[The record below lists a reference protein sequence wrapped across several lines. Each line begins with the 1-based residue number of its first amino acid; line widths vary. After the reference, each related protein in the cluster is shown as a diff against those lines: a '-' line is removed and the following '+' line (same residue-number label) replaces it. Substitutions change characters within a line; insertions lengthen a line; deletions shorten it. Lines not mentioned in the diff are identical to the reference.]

1 MLNTESKN
9 ILRWI
14 ALPFAAFIGAFLG
27 SALLALF
34 QWFSI
39 KMFGPVSEDGWF
51 ARYVLPFL
59 SSVFFGYFYSTISLE
74 VAPTSK
80 IIAATVMV
88 TLLGVFSLFAL
99 FLAWNMQS
107 THGFGYF
114 IETLFGGVG
123 GMIAAI
129 VTIVNYKKNN
139 N

>member
-1 MLNTESKN
+1 MLNSESKN

-27 SALLALF
+27 SILLALF

-39 KMFGPVSEDGWF
+39 KMWAQVSEDGW
-51 ARYVLPFL
+51 YVKYVMPFL
-59 SSVFFGYFYSTISLE
+59 SSVFFGYFFATISLE

-80 IIAATVMV
+80 IIASTVMV
-88 TLLGVFSLFAL
+88 TLLGVFSVFGL

-114 IETLFGGVG
+114 IEVLFGSIG

-129 VTIVNYKKNN
+129 STLLNYKKDT
-139 N
+139 